1 MTRINL
7 LPWREMA
14 RKEKKRQFISIGVG
28 AIVLMGLIIFYVH
41 IHIAGMIS
49 DQAARN
55 DFLNDEITRIDRQ
68 IKEIKTLEEEKADL
82 VARMDVIQQLQVRR
96 SRIVHIFDEIEKTLP
111 TGVFLTKIEQRGGE
125 LVLNGIAQS
134 NGDVS
139 SLMRNLEASDWLE
152 SPRLEVIQSSD
163 KATEKSPEKTKD
175 SRYTNNFTVHV
186 KQTGVEEELEKE
198 KSRKDKK
205 GKEENKK

>member
-14 RKEKKRQFISIGVG
+14 RKEKKRQFMSIGIG

-41 IHIAGMIS
+41 IHVAGMIS
-49 DQAARN
+49 DQNARN
-55 DFLNDEITRIDRQ
+55 EFINDEIARIDNQ
-68 IKEIKTLEEEKADL
+68 IKEIKTLEEEKANL
-82 VARMDVIQQLQVRR
+82 VARMDVIQQLQIRR

-111 TGVFLTKIEQRGGE
+111 AGVFLTKIEQKGGE
-125 LVLNGIAQS
+125 LVLNGVAQS

-163 KATEKSPEKTKD
+163 KSAERIQEKTKD

-186 KQTGVEEELEKE
+186 KQTGAEEEMEKE
-198 KSRKDKK
+198 KSAKDKK
-205 GKEENKK
+205 DKEKKKA